1 MFLSLCFSAPGLE
14 AFGSPLHA
22 SFVRY
27 FGLGRTVMCLHQDGI
42 HPSAVAMPRIRVS
55 YSLNAQLMWL
65 KQEAAELCQVRC
77 CCCSCISS
85 SSSDCTGWSSNA
97 SSELWLL
104 HGLLCVCRSLLLT
117 ELL

>member
-1 MFLSLCFSAPGLE
+1 MSFGMFLSLCFSAPGLE

-42 HPSAVAMPRIRVS
+42 HPSAVVLPRIRVS

-77 CCCSCISS
+77 CCC
-85 SSSDCTGWSSNA
+85 
-97 SSELWLL
+97 WLRRQQHRL
-104 HGLLCVCRSLLLT
+104 QWLVNGRFIRAIRWLNSHL
-117 ELL
+117 